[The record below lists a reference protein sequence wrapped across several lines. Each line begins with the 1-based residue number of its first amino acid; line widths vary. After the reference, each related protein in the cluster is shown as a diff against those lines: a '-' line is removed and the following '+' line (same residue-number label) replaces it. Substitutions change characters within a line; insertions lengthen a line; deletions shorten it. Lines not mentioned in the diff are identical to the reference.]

1 MHKVLNL
8 RLKGFDKV
16 ASLSV
21 KGPEK
26 PTLVERVVDLFPV
39 PYWLGALIL
48 SAMIG
53 VPGMLLG
60 RYIDTRNINT
70 TLSLFGKNF
79 GWQNVVTFS
88 LANFVMPFYALIGI
102 AYMRSKI
109 VGTEPHLAVLAP
121 DGKKTLKR
129 VFESVSRLW
138 PAIILAIPL
147 AAVSLVS
154 FPGQSEH
161 IAGPLSSVV
170 KVVGFS
176 FAILSYGTFVWV
188 YISSIRGL
196 YNLGKEPLKLV
207 SYYED
212 LHLGLKPFGSLSL
225 RLTLVYFVGIGLVF
239 LSFLSVPT
247 ILDIALL
254 VLIALGVIMFF
265 LPLRT
270 LHHKMCEEKRL
281 AHKALNKHFK
291 IIADILDRP
300 SKNIQLTMKDIR
312 NLFALEIAERRV
324 SGISEWP
331 FYLSQLRWLSAF
343 ALAIGTTVI
352 TRYVLS
358 FLTL

>member
-1 MHKVLNL
+1 M
-8 RLKGFDKV
+8 
-16 ASLSV
+16 ASLSA
-21 KGPEK
+21 KGPER
-26 PTLVERVVDLFPV
+26 PTLVEKAVDLFPV

-48 SAMIG
+48 SAIIG

-60 RYIDTRNINT
+60 RYIDTRNIDT

-79 GWQNVVTFS
+79 GWQNIATFT

-109 VGTEPHLAVLAP
+109 IATEPYLETLAP
-121 DGKKTLKR
+121 DGKKTLRR
-129 VFESVSRLW
+129 VFGPVSQLW
-138 PAIILAIPL
+138 PAIVLAIPL
-147 AAVSLVS
+147 AVVSLVS
-154 FPGQSEH
+154 FPGQGEH

-176 FAILSYGTFVWV
+176 FVILSYGTFVWV
-188 YISSIRGL
+188 YISSIKGL

-239 LSFLSVPT
+239 FSFLSVPP
-247 ILDIALL
+247 ILNIALL

-281 AHKALNKHFK
+281 ARKALNKHFK
-291 IIADILDRP
+291 MVAEILDRP
-300 SKNIQLTMKDIR
+300 SKSMQPTMNDLR

-331 FYLSQLRWLSAF
+331 FYLSQLSWLSAF
-343 ALAIGTTVI
+343 ALAIATTVI
-352 TRYVLS
+352 TRYIIS
-358 FLTL
+358 FLSL